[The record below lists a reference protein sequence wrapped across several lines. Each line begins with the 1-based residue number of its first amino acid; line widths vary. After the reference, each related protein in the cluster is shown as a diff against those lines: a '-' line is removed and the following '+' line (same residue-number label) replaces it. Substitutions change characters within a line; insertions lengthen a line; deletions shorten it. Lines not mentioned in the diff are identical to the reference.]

1 MTKNIPDPP
10 GRALPGMGVE
20 PTMPAQYAR
29 LVERMLDYCERATAG
44 LTVEQLCD
52 TRGGITNSI
61 GFDVWHVV
69 RTTDNIIH
77 FVFEREQP
85 VWITGGFYERW
96 GLPKVDQGTGMD
108 PNDAYSMR
116 FPEPEEF
123 DRYTRAVKEAVV
135 PRIAGMSMEYLE
147 TPAHPAVGRH
157 PADGGDRPRAHR
169 ARERSPRPRIL
180 RAEPVWARRAAVL
193 GAQRYHER

>member
-147 TPAHPAVGRH
+147 TIQRIRPWGDIPRMEAIGHGLIGHGNGHLGR
-157 PADGGDRPRAHR
+157 ASY
-169 ARERSPRPRIL
+169 ARNLFGLEGLPF
-180 RAEPVWARRAAVL
+180 
-193 GAQRYHER
+193 